1 MKDPYFRI
9 TRGIAHKIVPATHPL
24 KGKPSLIHSKFFP
37 PLQGAEGKMSSSN
50 DNSAI
55 FLTDTPAQIQE
66 KIKTHAFSGGQ
77 MTKKLQEEKGAD
89 LEADVSFQWLCFF
102 MEDDD
107 ELERIR
113 QSYGS
118 GKGEFWSTAL
128 VKEKLI
134 EVLQEL
140 IIEHQRKRALIT
152 DEEVK
157 EWMAVR
163 RLHC

>member
-1 MKDPYFRI
+1 
-9 TRGIAHKIVPATHPL
+9 
-24 KGKPSLIHSKFFP
+24 
-37 PLQGAEGKMSSSN
+37 MSSSN

-55 FLTDTPAQIQE
+55 FLTDTPAHIQE

-102 MEDDD
+102 MEDDE

-134 EVLQEL
+134 EILQEL
-140 IIEHQRKRALIT
+140 IAEHQRKRALIT

-163 RLHC
+163 RLNC